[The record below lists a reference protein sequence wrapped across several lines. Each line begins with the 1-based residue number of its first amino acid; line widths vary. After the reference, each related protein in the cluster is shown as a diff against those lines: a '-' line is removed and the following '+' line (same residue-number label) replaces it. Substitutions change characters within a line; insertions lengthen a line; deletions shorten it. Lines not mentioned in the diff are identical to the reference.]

1 MTEQE
6 KHNEIREL
14 LRRLDNVR
22 ASDDFEK
29 KLSLRIIE
37 EEHRRREEHVHR
49 YGGGILDFFQ
59 NLLSGKS
66 NTWLVPATGFVV
78 LLFFV
83 FYMVYNSRFSSENMT
98 KNETNLMNADSVN
111 SNVLSQ
117 NDIAQTEIQSKPEDK
132 PNLKTVPEVHSE
144 MSSKPESK
152 QNRNERT
159 SDYKPE
165 EKTLAIPEPE
175 VEMKSSPKIN
185 EAIQEPNTGYEK
197 GEMPKRFEL
206 KDETA
211 PVESDAE
218 GMVQE
223 EINTATAPEK
233 REPAKSKSDSARS
246 ALKKKLEK
254 LDKKWLE
261 EIEEKVNDK

>member
-29 KLSLRIIE
+29 KLSLRIVE
-37 EEHRRREEHVHR
+37 EEHRRRDEHVHR
-49 YGGGILDFFQ
+49 YGSGILDFFHQ
-59 NLLSGKS
+59 LLSGKS

-83 FYMVYNSRFSSENMT
+83 FYMVYNSRFSTENMT
-98 KNETNLMNADSVN
+98 KNEVSQMNTDSAITNMPAPVDL
-111 SNVLSQ
+111 
-117 NDIAQTEIQSKPEDK
+117 AQTENQNKLEENS
-132 PNLKTVPEVHSE
+132 NLKTVPEFQSE

-152 QNRNERT
+152 QNRT
-159 SDYKPE
+159 GKSSDYIPE
-165 EKTLAIPEPE
+165 ETKMAIPEPSIE
-175 VEMKSSPKIN
+175 NKSAPKIN
-185 EAIQEPNTGYEK
+185 EAVPESNTGYEK
-197 GEMPKRFEL
+197 GEMPKKFDARE
-206 KDETA
+206 ETA

-218 GMVQE
+218 GMIQE
-223 EINTATAPEK
+223 KINTATTPEK
-233 REPAKSKSDSARS
+233 RESTKSKTDSAKSSLR
-246 ALKKKLEK
+246 KKLEK